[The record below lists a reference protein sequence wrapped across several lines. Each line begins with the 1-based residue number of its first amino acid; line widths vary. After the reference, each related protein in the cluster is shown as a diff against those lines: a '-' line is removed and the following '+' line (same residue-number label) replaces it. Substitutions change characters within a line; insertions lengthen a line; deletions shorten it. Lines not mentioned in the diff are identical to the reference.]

1 MNQNEDI
8 KVMNLVKKVPKI
20 GRILFSWTSI
30 IIVLL
35 ALGVLAV
42 FSVMQWFYGWLST
55 ITAGIFVFDVLV
67 IIYLVNSSM
76 DSSGKI
82 TWLLIIS
89 AIPVIGA
96 LLYLYTRLDF
106 GFNGIKAYFRNERT
120 VSREYIKEDNSAQ
133 QELDR
138 LDSDAGGTA
147 AYVSSTGNYPVF
159 QNTSVKYYSLGEYK
173 WKDMLEDLQKAQKFI
188 FLEYFII
195 DEGLMWGSILN
206 ILAEKAK
213 AGVEVRVM
221 YDGTCEFST
230 LPHNYPERLK
240 KLGIQCKMF
249 SPLTPV
255 LSTSYNYRDHRKI
268 LVIDNQIAYNGGVNL
283 ADEYINHI
291 ERFGHWKDT
300 ALRLEGDA
308 VQSFTL
314 MFLEMWNLTER
325 EKKVTEYLKDKPVPV
340 TSDGYVMPY
349 GDNPFDDFR
358 CGQSVYMDFLY
369 QAGRYVHIMSPY
381 LILDD
386 EMIMALRTA
395 ALKGIDVRIILPGIP
410 DKKIVYLLAK
420 TYFRVLKEA
429 GVRIY
434 TYTPGFVHAKIFV
447 SDDIK
452 AAVGTINLDF
462 RSLYHH
468 FECATYLYDSS
479 CIGQIEQDFMDT
491 LEKCHEVTMEEIK
504 GQKLFQRFVG
514 RFARMVAPML

>member
-1 MNQNEDI
+1 MEQNEDI
-8 KVMNLVKKVPKI
+8 KVTKLVNKVPRI

-35 ALGVLAV
+35 IIGVLAV
-42 FSVMQWFYGWLST
+42 FSVFQWFYDWLST
-55 ITAGIFVFDVLV
+55 ITAGIFIFDILV
-67 IIYLVNSSM
+67 IIYLVNSKM

-96 LLYLYTRLDF
+96 LLYMYTRLDF
-106 GFNGIKAYFRNERT
+106 GFISIKSYFQDERT
-120 VSREYIKEDNSAQ
+120 VSRDYINEDNFAKK
-133 QELDR
+133 ELKK

-159 QNTSVKYYSLGEYK
+159 QNTSVKYYPLGEYK
-173 WKDMLEDLQKAQKFI
+173 WQDMLKDLEKAQKFI

-195 DEGLMWGSILN
+195 GEGLMWGSILH
-206 ILAEKAK
+206 ILAEKVK

-221 YDGTCEFST
+221 YDGTCEFTT

-249 SPLTPV
+249 SPLTPI

-300 ALRLEGDA
+300 AIRLEGDA
-308 VQSFTL
+308 VQSFTM
-314 MFLEMWNLTER
+314 MFIEMWNLTEH
-325 EKKVTEYLKDKPVPV
+325 EVKVAEYMKVKPVPV

-349 GDNPFDDFR
+349 ADTPFDDFR
-358 CGQSVYMDFLY
+358 TGESVYMDLLY
-369 QAGRYVHIMSPY
+369 QAGRYVHIMTPY

-386 EMIMALRTA
+386 EMVMALRTT

-410 DKKIVYLLAK
+410 DKKVVYQLAK
-420 TYFRVLKEA
+420 TYFRILKEA

-434 TYTPGFVHAKIFV
+434 TYTPGFVHAKVFV

-452 AAVGTINLDF
+452 AVVGTINLDF

-468 FECATYLYDSS
+468 FECATYLYGSS
-479 CIGQIEQDFMDT
+479 CIADIEQDFMET
-491 LEKCHEVTMEEIK
+491 LEKCHEVTDEEVYR
-504 GQKLFQRFVG
+504 QNLFERGVG

>member
-1 MNQNEDI
+1 MEQNEDI
-8 KVMNLVKKVPKI
+8 KMTKLVNKVPRI

-35 ALGVLAV
+35 IIGVLAV
-42 FSVMQWFYGWLST
+42 FSVFQWFYDWLST
-55 ITAGIFVFDVLV
+55 ITAGIFIFDILV
-67 IIYLVNSSM
+67 IIYLVNSKM

-96 LLYLYTRLDF
+96 LLYMYTRLDF
-106 GFNGIKAYFRNERT
+106 GFISIKSYFQDERT
-120 VSREYIKEDNSAQ
+120 VSRDYINEDNFAKK
-133 QELDR
+133 ELKK

-159 QNTSVKYYSLGEYK
+159 QNTSVKYYPLGEYK
-173 WKDMLEDLQKAQKFI
+173 WQDMLKDLEKAQKFI

-195 DEGLMWGSILN
+195 GEGLMWGSILH
-206 ILAEKAK
+206 ILAEKVK

-221 YDGTCEFST
+221 YDGTCEFTT

-249 SPLTPV
+249 SPLTPI

-300 ALRLEGDA
+300 AIRLEGDA
-308 VQSFTL
+308 VQSFTM
-314 MFLEMWNLTER
+314 MFLEMWNLTEH
-325 EKKVTEYLKDKPVPV
+325 EVKVAEYMKVKPVPV

-349 GDNPFDDFR
+349 ADTPFDDFR
-358 CGQSVYMDFLY
+358 TGESVYMDLLY
-369 QAGRYVHIMSPY
+369 QAGRYVHIMTPY

-386 EMIMALRTA
+386 EMVMALRTA

-410 DKKIVYLLAK
+410 DKKVVYQLAK
-420 TYFRVLKEA
+420 TYFRILKEA

-434 TYTPGFVHAKIFV
+434 TYTPGFVHAKVFV

-452 AAVGTINLDF
+452 AVVGTINLDF

-468 FECATYLYDSS
+468 FECATYLYGSS
-479 CIGQIEQDFMDT
+479 CIADIEQDFMET
-491 LEKCHEVTMEEIK
+491 LEKCHEVTDEEVYR
-504 GQKLFQRFVG
+504 QNLFERGVG

>member
-1 MNQNEDI
+1 MEQNEDI
-8 KVMNLVKKVPKI
+8 KVTKLVNKVPRI

-35 ALGVLAV
+35 IIGVLAV
-42 FSVMQWFYGWLST
+42 FSVFQWFYDWLST
-55 ITAGIFVFDVLV
+55 ITAGIFIFDILV
-67 IIYLVNSSM
+67 IIYLVNSKM

-96 LLYLYTRLDF
+96 LLYMYTRLDF
-106 GFNGIKAYFRNERT
+106 GFISIKSYFQDERT
-120 VSREYIKEDNSAQ
+120 VSRDYINEDNFARK
-133 QELDR
+133 ELKK

-159 QNTSVKYYSLGEYK
+159 QNTSVKYYPLGEYK
-173 WKDMLEDLQKAQKFI
+173 WQDMLKDLEKAQKFI

-195 DEGLMWGSILN
+195 GEGLMWGSILH
-206 ILAEKAK
+206 ILAEKVK

-221 YDGTCEFST
+221 YDGTCEFTT

-249 SPLTPV
+249 SPLTPI

-300 ALRLEGDA
+300 AIRLEGDA
-308 VQSFTL
+308 VQSFTM
-314 MFLEMWNLTER
+314 MFLEMWNLTEH
-325 EKKVTEYLKDKPVPV
+325 EVKVAEYMKVKPVPV

-349 GDNPFDDFR
+349 ADTPFDDFR
-358 CGQSVYMDFLY
+358 TGESVYMDLLY

-386 EMIMALRTA
+386 EMVMALRTA

-410 DKKIVYLLAK
+410 DKKVVYQLAK
-420 TYFRVLKEA
+420 TYFKILKEA

-434 TYTPGFVHAKIFV
+434 TYTPGFVHAKVFV

-452 AAVGTINLDF
+452 AVVGTINLDF

-468 FECATYLYDSS
+468 FECATYLYGSS
-479 CIGQIEQDFMDT
+479 CIADIEQDFMET
-491 LEKCHEVTMEEIK
+491 LEKCHEVTDEEVYR
-504 GQKLFQRFVG
+504 QNLFERGVG

>member
-1 MNQNEDI
+1 MEQNEDI
-8 KVMNLVKKVPKI
+8 KVTKLVNKVPRI

-35 ALGVLAV
+35 IIGVLAV
-42 FSVMQWFYGWLST
+42 FSVFQWFYDWLST
-55 ITAGIFVFDVLV
+55 ITAGIFIFDILV
-67 IIYLVNSSM
+67 IIYLVNSKM

-96 LLYLYTRLDF
+96 LLYMYTRLDF
-106 GFNGIKAYFRNERT
+106 GFISIKSYFQDERT
-120 VSREYIKEDNSAQ
+120 VSRDYINEDNFAKK
-133 QELDR
+133 ELKK

-159 QNTSVKYYSLGEYK
+159 QNTSVKYYPLGEYK
-173 WKDMLEDLQKAQKFI
+173 WQDMLKDLEKAQKFI

-195 DEGLMWGSILN
+195 GEGLMWGSILH
-206 ILAEKAK
+206 ILAEKVK

-221 YDGTCEFST
+221 YDGTCEFTT

-249 SPLTPV
+249 SPLTPI

-300 ALRLEGDA
+300 AIRLEGDA
-308 VQSFTL
+308 VQSFTM
-314 MFLEMWNLTER
+314 MFLEMWNLTEH
-325 EKKVTEYLKDKPVPV
+325 EVKVAEYMKVKPVPV

-349 GDNPFDDFR
+349 ADTPFDDFR
-358 CGQSVYMDFLY
+358 TGESVYMDLLY
-369 QAGRYVHIMSPY
+369 QAGRYVHIMTPY

-386 EMIMALRTA
+386 EMVMALRTA

-410 DKKIVYLLAK
+410 DKKVVYQLAK
-420 TYFRVLKEA
+420 TYFRILKKA

-434 TYTPGFVHAKIFV
+434 TYTPGFVHAKVFV

-452 AAVGTINLDF
+452 AVVGTINLDF

-468 FECATYLYDSS
+468 FECATYLYGSS
-479 CIGQIEQDFMDT
+479 CIADIEQDFMET
-491 LEKCHEVTMEEIK
+491 LEKCHEVTDEEVYR
-504 GQKLFQRFVG
+504 QNLFERGVG

>member
-1 MNQNEDI
+1 MEQNEDI
-8 KVMNLVKKVPKI
+8 KVTKLVNKVPRI

-35 ALGVLAV
+35 IIGVLAV
-42 FSVMQWFYGWLST
+42 FSVFQWFYDWLST
-55 ITAGIFVFDVLV
+55 ITAGIFIFDILV
-67 IIYLVNSSM
+67 IIYLVNSKM

-96 LLYLYTRLDF
+96 LLYMYTRLDF
-106 GFNGIKAYFRNERT
+106 GFISIKSYFQDERT
-120 VSREYIKEDNSAQ
+120 VSRDYINEDNFAKK
-133 QELDR
+133 ELKK

-159 QNTSVKYYSLGEYK
+159 QNTSVKYYPLGEYK
-173 WKDMLEDLQKAQKFI
+173 WQDMLKDLEKAQKFI

-195 DEGLMWGSILN
+195 GEGLMWGSILH
-206 ILAEKAK
+206 ILAEKVK

-221 YDGTCEFST
+221 YDGTCEFTT

-249 SPLTPV
+249 SPLTPI

-300 ALRLEGDA
+300 AIRLEGDA
-308 VQSFTL
+308 VQSFTM
-314 MFLEMWNLTER
+314 MFLEMWNLTEH
-325 EKKVTEYLKDKPVPV
+325 EVKVAEYMKVKPVPV

-349 GDNPFDDFR
+349 ADTPFDDFR
-358 CGQSVYMDFLY
+358 TGESVYMDLLY
-369 QAGRYVHIMSPY
+369 QAGRYVHIMTPY

-386 EMIMALRTA
+386 EMVMALRTT

-410 DKKIVYLLAK
+410 DKKVVYQLAK
-420 TYFRVLKEA
+420 TYFRILKEA

-434 TYTPGFVHAKIFV
+434 TYTPGFVHAKVFV

-452 AAVGTINLDF
+452 AVVGTINLDF

-468 FECATYLYDSS
+468 FECATYLYGSS
-479 CIGQIEQDFMDT
+479 CIADIEQDFMET
-491 LEKCHEVTMEEIK
+491 LEKCHEVTDEEVYR
-504 GQKLFQRFVG
+504 QNLFERGVG

>member
-1 MNQNEDI
+1 MEQNEDI
-8 KVMNLVKKVPKI
+8 KVTKLVNKVPRI

-35 ALGVLAV
+35 IIGVLAV
-42 FSVMQWFYGWLST
+42 FSVFQWFYDWLST
-55 ITAGIFVFDVLV
+55 ITAGIFIFDILV
-67 IIYLVNSSM
+67 IIYLVNSKM

-96 LLYLYTRLDF
+96 LLYMYTRLDF
-106 GFNGIKAYFRNERT
+106 GFISIKSYFQDERT
-120 VSREYIKEDNSAQ
+120 VSRDYINEDNFAKK
-133 QELDR
+133 ELKK

-159 QNTSVKYYSLGEYK
+159 QNTSVKYYPLGEYK
-173 WKDMLEDLQKAQKFI
+173 WQDMLKDLEKAQKFI

-195 DEGLMWGSILN
+195 GEGLMWGSILH
-206 ILAEKAK
+206 ILAEKVK

-221 YDGTCEFST
+221 YDGTCEFTT

-249 SPLTPV
+249 SPLTPI

-300 ALRLEGDA
+300 AIRLEGDA
-308 VQSFTL
+308 VQSFTM
-314 MFLEMWNLTER
+314 MFLEMWNLTEH
-325 EKKVTEYLKDKPVPV
+325 EVKVAEYMKVKPVPV

-349 GDNPFDDFR
+349 ADTPFDDFR
-358 CGQSVYMDFLY
+358 TGESVYMDLLY
-369 QAGRYVHIMSPY
+369 QAGRYVHIMTPY

-386 EMIMALRTA
+386 EMVMALRTA

-410 DKKIVYLLAK
+410 DKKVVYQLAK
-420 TYFRVLKEA
+420 TYFWILKKA

-434 TYTPGFVHAKIFV
+434 TYTPGFVHAKVFV

-452 AAVGTINLDF
+452 AVVGTINLDF

-468 FECATYLYDSS
+468 FECATYLYGSS
-479 CIGQIEQDFMDT
+479 CIADIEQDFMET
-491 LEKCHEVTMEEIK
+491 LEKCHEVTDEEVYR
-504 GQKLFQRFVG
+504 QNLFERGVG

>member
-1 MNQNEDI
+1 MEQNEDI
-8 KVMNLVKKVPKI
+8 KVTKLVNKVPRI

-35 ALGVLAV
+35 IIGVLAV
-42 FSVMQWFYGWLST
+42 FSVFQWFYDWLST
-55 ITAGIFVFDVLV
+55 ITAGIFIFDILV
-67 IIYLVNSSM
+67 IIYLVNSKM

-96 LLYLYTRLDF
+96 LLYMYTRLDF
-106 GFNGIKAYFRNERT
+106 GFISIKSYFQDERT
-120 VSREYIKEDNSAQ
+120 VSRDYINEDNFAKK
-133 QELDR
+133 ELKK

-159 QNTSVKYYSLGEYK
+159 QNTSVKYYPLGEYK
-173 WKDMLEDLQKAQKFI
+173 WQDMLKDLEKAQKFI

-195 DEGLMWGSILN
+195 GEGLMWGSILH
-206 ILAEKAK
+206 ILAEKVK

-221 YDGTCEFST
+221 YDGTCEFTT

-249 SPLTPV
+249 SPLTPI

-300 ALRLEGDA
+300 AIRLEGDA
-308 VQSFTL
+308 VQSFTM
-314 MFLEMWNLTER
+314 MFLEMWNLTEH
-325 EKKVTEYLKDKPVPV
+325 EVKVAEYMKVKPVPV

-349 GDNPFDDFR
+349 ADTPFDDFR
-358 CGQSVYMDFLY
+358 TGESVYMDLLY
-369 QAGRYVHIMSPY
+369 QAGRYVHIMTPY

-386 EMIMALRTA
+386 EMVMALRTT

-410 DKKIVYLLAK
+410 DKKVVYQLAK
-420 TYFRVLKEA
+420 TYFRILKEA

-434 TYTPGFVHAKIFV
+434 TYTPGFVHAKVFV

-452 AAVGTINLDF
+452 AVVGTINLDF

-468 FECATYLYDSS
+468 FECATYLYGSS
-479 CIGQIEQDFMDT
+479 CIADIEQDFMET
-491 LEKCHEVTMEEIK
+491 LDKCHEVTDEEVYR
-504 GQKLFQRFVG
+504 QNLFERGVG